1 MLPDKVTK
9 KISEIATDVNFLQ
22 LDSENILNSFKALK
36 LSPVFSE
43 FQKVKRCGFS
53 LQLLVSLMIWSLF
66 NGNKTVNSSLSLIAS
81 NGASVGKDAFFRLK
95 NNSKINWRRLLWY
108 ICRRFVT
115 ITSQEEAANEGVK
128 CLILDD
134 TLLPKTGRKIE
145 NSGYVHDHV
154 SNTFKL
160 GFKLLVALY
169 WDGKSGIPVDF
180 SLCREKGR
188 RREKPYGMSQK
199 EHRRQFNKKRMK
211 DAESSKRT
219 DELDLSKIELAI
231 RMLYRSVSHMFA
243 VDYVLCDSWF
253 TCQSLVRTAR
263 SLGVHLI
270 GMYKFSL
277 THFRYQ
283 GKEMTYKQI
292 NQSIKDIHRCRK
304 MKLQYKTAHVMWD
317 ELPVTLFFS
326 RQGTNGKWKVLLT
339 TDTKLTFVKMIEIY
353 SIRWTIE
360 VFNKEAKQF
369 FNLGG
374 CQSSDFDAHIADTT
388 ISMIAYI
395 LASLRYRYD
404 HYESMGQLFRA
415 MNADNLQ
422 KTLDKRIW
430 ELFIQVLNEICLVLD
445 KDIDDMLEQIMNNEQ
460 IAILVERM
468 LDAPPNE
475 AA

>member
-36 LSPVFSE
+36 LSPLFSD
-43 FQKVKRCGFS
+43 FRKVKRCGYS
-53 LQLLVSLMIWSLF
+53 LQSLLSLLIWSVL
-66 NGNKTVNSSLSLIAS
+66 NGNKTVNSSLSCISS
-81 NGASVGKDAFFRLK
+81 NGTFMGKDSFFRFK

-108 ICRRFVT
+108 ICHRFAA
-115 ITSQEEAANEGVK
+115 ITSGEDTASQAVK
-128 CLILDD
+128 CLIFDD
-134 TLLPKTGRKIE
+134 TLLSKTGRKIE
-145 NSGYVHDHV
+145 KIGYVHDHV
-154 SNTFKL
+154 TNTFKL

-180 SLCREKGR
+180 SLCREKGKR
-188 RREKPYGMSQK
+188 ADKPYGMSQK

-211 DAESSKRT
+211 DTESSKRT

-231 RMLYRSVSHMFA
+231 RMLYRAVSHMFA

-253 TCQSLVRTAR
+253 TCQSLVRTVR

-270 GMYKFSL
+270 GMYKFAL
-277 THFRYQ
+277 TRFRYQ
-283 GKEMTYKQI
+283 DKEMTYKQI
-292 NQSIKDIHRCRK
+292 NQSIKTVHRCRK
-304 MKLQYKTAHVMWD
+304 MRLQYKTAHVIWD

-339 TDTKLTFVKMIEIY
+339 TDTKLSFIQMIEIY

-445 KDIDDMLEQIMNNEQ
+445 KDIDDVLEQIMNNEQ

-468 LDAPPNE
+468 LADPPNE

>member
-115 ITSQEEAANEGVK
+115 ITSQEETANEGVK

-180 SLCREKGR
+180 SLCREKGK

-219 DELDLSKIELAI
+219 NELDLSKIELAV
-231 RMLYRSVSHMFA
+231 RMLYRAVSHMFA
-243 VDYVLCDSWF
+243 VDYV
-253 TCQSLVRTAR
+253 
-263 SLGVHLI
+263 
-270 GMYKFSL
+270 
-277 THFRYQ
+277 
-283 GKEMTYKQI
+283 
-292 NQSIKDIHRCRK
+292 
-304 MKLQYKTAHVMWD
+304 LQYKTAHVMWD

-360 VFNKEAKQF
+360 VFNKEARQF
-369 FNLGG
+369 FNPGG

-460 IAILVERM
+460 IAILV
-468 LDAPPNE
+468 
-475 AA
+475 